1 MVALLREVVAA
12 GCPAAYL
19 VGDTA
24 YTGGQV
30 SKAAARLGLT
40 WV

>member
-1 MVALLREVVAA
+1 MLHELVAA

-24 YTGGQV
+24 YTGGCI
-30 SKAAARLGLT
+30 SKAAARFSSG
-40 WV
+40 WAR

>member
-1 MVALLREVVAA
+1 MLRELMVA

-24 YTGGQV
+24 YTGGCT
-30 SKAAARLGLT
+30 SKTAGRLGL
-40 WV
+40 V